1 MIGSLMFF
9 NRKVSDLSLP

>member
-1 MIGSLMFF
+1 MIGSRMFF